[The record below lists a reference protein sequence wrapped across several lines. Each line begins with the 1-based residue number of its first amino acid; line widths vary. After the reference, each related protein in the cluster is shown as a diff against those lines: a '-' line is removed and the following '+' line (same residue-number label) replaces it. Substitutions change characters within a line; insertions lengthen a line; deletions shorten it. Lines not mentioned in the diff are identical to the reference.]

1 MHVQEL
7 ALPSVRSCDT
17 TLASTKY
24 GNDWAAKLAER
35 VQTKFFVKR
44 TTASF
49 YILCFQTF
57 MKFHTSADVIY
68 CMIVYVKLSRQ
79 VCNIVNCK
87 YCLYNVLLL
96 SRVHPYPVDMIELSV
111 VE

>member
-1 MHVQEL
+1 MRG
-7 ALPSVRSCDT
+7 S
-17 TLASTKY
+17 
-24 GNDWAAKLAER
+24 
-35 VQTKFFVKR
+35 
-44 TTASF
+44 
-49 YILCFQTF
+49 
-57 MKFHTSADVIY
+57 VIY

-96 SRVHPYPVDMIELSV
+96 SRVHPYPVVMIELSV